1 MTVETRIF
9 PYNSPDYRLA
19 LDLRYRILRKPLGLQ
34 FTEAELKR
42 DEKGTHFGL
51 FVDGKITA
59 CLTLIKIDAGIMQMR
74 QVAVEDDAQGRGL
87 GKMLSMAAEEYALD
101 KGCTI
106 IFCHARKTA
115 VPFYEKLGYHI
126 VSEEFIEINIPHFVM
141 EKAIGHK

>member
-1 MTVETRIF
+1 MNVETRIF

-51 FVDGKITA
+51 FVDDKMEA
-59 CLTLIKIDAGIMQMR
+59 CLTLVKIDQGIMQMR
-74 QVAVEDDAQGRGL
+74 QVAVEDDVQGKGL
-87 GKMLSMAAEEYALD
+87 GKMLSMVAEKYALE

-115 VPFYEKLGYHI
+115 VPFYEKLGYQI
-126 VSEEFIEINIPHFVM
+126 ASEEFIEVNIPHYVM
-141 EKAIGHK
+141 EKAIGQ